1 MKGETSMKNLK
12 ISQKLLVSFSIIL
25 AMMIVLVVFSVSILG
40 SLSGIINDFYNRT
53 VQLVMVSSEINART
67 QETAKNLLHAIGNPT
82 DAAYVEK
89 YLSTA
94 EEKYNQEILPR
105 FDTLEKIIVN
115 EDNKQLLASMKTYA
129 DAIHVAYQGF
139 KEDLTNA
146 SSSTDSAAVVEK
158 AINDYDNNLMPNVTA
173 LYEAAQKLK
182 ANANA
187 DMETDFASS
196 VSYVNSGRIILIG
209 VTVAAAIVVIILS
222 IYITNLISGA
232 IKEVSAAAKKMS
244 DGDFDVRINYTSR
257 DEIGSLAND
266 MRHLCDSTRSII
278 DDIAYILGELE
289 KGDLTVSSKDV
300 SAYVGQYERI
310 IKSLRAFRLALNE
323 TMQKV
328 TVSSD
333 QVASGSEQ
341 VALGAQSLSQ
351 GATEQASSIEELA
364 AEINVVSDIIKSN
377 AAKALEASHSTEDAG
392 KKLAMAKNKMD
403 DLAEAIREI
412 SQSSER
418 TKKIIN
424 TIEDIAFQTNILAL
438 NAAVEAARAGA
449 AGKGFSVVAEEVRN
463 LAGKSAEAA
472 KNTTTLIE
480 GTVAAIERGR
490 ELADKAAAEM
500 NETSEASE
508 KVLEVNVAISE
519 ASNSAAESMTQISS
533 SVEQIS
539 SVVQTNSATAEQS
552 AAASEELSG
561 QSQILKELTAQFQFL
576 NEGY

>member
-1 MKGETSMKNLK
+1 MKNLK
-12 ISQKLLVSFSIIL
+12 ISQKLIVSFGVIL

-40 SLSGIINDFYNRT
+40 SLSGIIDHFYNQA
-53 VQLVMVSSEINART
+53 VQVVMLSSEVNART
-67 QETAKNLLHAIGNPT
+67 QETAKNLLHAIGKPE
-82 DAAYVEK
+82 DKAYVDQ
-89 YLSTA
+89 YLKTA
-94 EEKYNQEILPR
+94 EAKFNDEILPKIE
-105 FDTLEKIIVN
+105 TLDKVVTTE
-115 EDNKQLLASMKTYA
+115 EDKQLVKSMRTYT
-129 DAIHVAYQGF
+129 DAIHEAYQQF
-139 KEDLTNA
+139 KGELSNAGSGANNTN
-146 SSSTDSAAVVEK
+146 SVEV
-158 AINDYDNNLMPNVTA
+158 AINNYDTNLMPNVTA

-182 ANANA
+182 TNAIA
-187 DMETDFASS
+187 VSEIDYDSS
-196 VSYVNSGRIILIG
+196 VNYANSGRIILIA
-209 VTVAAAIVVIILS
+209 VTLAAAVVVIILS
-222 IYITNLISGA
+222 LYVTKLIAGGVR
-232 IKEVSAAAKKMS
+232 EVSSAAQKMAK
-244 DGDFDVRINYTSR
+244 GDFDMRINYTSR
-257 DEIGSLAND
+257 DEIGTLAND
-266 MRHLCDSTRSII
+266 MRHLCVSTKSII
-278 DDIAYILGELE
+278 DDIAYVLGELE

-300 SAYVGQYERI
+300 SVYVGHYESI

-364 AEINVVSDIIKSN
+364 AEINIVSDIIKSN
-377 AAKALEASHSTEDAG
+377 AAKALEASNSTDDASR
-392 KKLAMAKNKMD
+392 KLNLAKSEMN
-403 DLAEAIREI
+403 DLAEAIKEI
-412 SQSSER
+412 SQSSEH
-418 TKKIIN
+418 TKKIIS

-438 NAAVEAARAGA
+438 NAAVEAARAGS

-480 GTVAAIERGR
+480 STVAAIERGR
-490 ELADKAAAEM
+490 ELADKAVAEM
-500 NETSEASE
+500 DETSEATQ
-508 KVLEVNVAISE
+508 KVLEFNTDISQ
-519 ASNSAAESMTQISS
+519 AANSAADSMTQISS

-561 QSQILKELTAQFQFL
+561 QSQILKELTSQFQFL